1 MTKLLMVTIFYD
13 PSVVS
18 LEGITQVEPSSVDAL
33 FDNLEECLKQGGLM
47 RVSRTEADLLLLA
60 CNSQDKPS
68 GNKWLGFTFVPVPS
82 ATNSMEETAHAY

>member
-13 PSVVS
+13 PRVVS
-18 LEGITQVEPSSVDAL
+18 LEAITQVEPFSVDAL
-33 FDNLEECLKQGGLM
+33 FANLEECLKQGGLM

-60 CNSQDKPS
+60 CNKPS

-82 ATNSMEETAHAY
+82 ATNSMEETAHA